1 MKNKIILS
9 IAILTILYS
18 FKLIENTI
26 WRYDSAHAKLG
37 FTISHLMV
45 SDVDGSFKKVDA
57 TIISSK
63 ADFSDAVVEMTAQVN
78 SVSTGNERRDAHLQT
93 PDYFDAAKYPTITFK
108 STSFKKANSDNTYTV
123 VGNLTMHG
131 ITKPITLT
139 AIAKTV
145 VIPSN
150 NKTIAGFKLT
160 GKLNRKD
167 FGIAE
172 SNPAATLGEEVN
184 ILVNAEFIKQ

>member
-1 MKNKIILS
+1 MKKKIILS
-9 IAILTILYS
+9 IAVLTILYS

-57 TIISSK
+57 TITSPK
-63 ADFSDAVVEMTAQVN
+63 ADFSDAVAEMTAQVN
-78 SVSTGNERRDAHLQT
+78 SVNTGNEQRDVHLQA

-123 VGNLTMHG
+123 IGNLTMHG
-131 ITKPITLT
+131 VTKPITLT
-139 AIAKTV
+139 AIAKTGV
-145 VIPSN
+145 NPMN
-150 NKTIAGFKLT
+150 NKTVAGFKLT

-172 SNPAATLGEEVN
+172 STPAAILGEEVN